1 MAGAIIEIKYFNTF
15 ILKKTNSTSQIP
27 VWNGSFGIPETIG
40 GYPVLSSASTDKDD
54 SWVIEESRIRG
65 GYNNTSVD
73 FGAKAYIVEDEP
85 VGTRRFNTL
94 IYSGIFNSRTG
105 INNTNVFSVGEDI
118 TKSLDPANGS
128 IQKLYAEDTNLNI
141 FQELKVSRALI
152 DKDAIYSAEGGGTVT
167 SSNLVIGAI
176 SPYLGKYGI
185 STNPE
190 SFGVY
195 GNKKYFTDRNNNV
208 VLRLS
213 RDGITEIS
221 SYGMKDFFRDNLA
234 LARTISTEGKILG
247 SYDIYASEYV
257 VSIQN
262 PQLLN
267 SPFRLP
273 SNNTLNFDE
282 RAQGWVSFFDYVPDE
297 MFSLRNNFYSVK
309 TLNAE
314 GETNGSVTGSTSLN
328 ISVFTVKGFIRQG
341 AVVTTIGSGI
351 PANTTVVSF
360 NELTGALIVSNPV
373 TVANNTILNFSSFP
387 QLWRHYSSQVK
398 RGSYYGID
406 NSSSITFVFNP
417 NPTNSKTFKTIGYE
431 GSNGWQVDSI
441 KSDQTGEIFQTNAI
455 AGGFQTS
462 QDSAAFIKSYHEGEY
477 VLTEASATVLQDV
490 TDSAVVQLNPSGLS
504 GYIFI
509 GNTVFSEE
517 IDSSLRTVVSFN
529 GAGPTV
535 TLSQPVT
542 LTAGSSIL
550 FNGEVPKVDYNSV
563 FGSVLPPVDKYYTG
577 FNLKENKYVAN
588 LINNTVPTLGEI
600 NFGKAVSGIKG
611 FYTTVKMST
620 DSTTDLGGEKTLFS
634 VESINNKKIKA

>member
-1 MAGAIIEIKYFNTF
+1 
-15 ILKKTNSTSQIP
+15 
-27 VWNGSFGIPETIG
+27 
-40 GYPVLSSASTDKDD
+40 
-54 SWVIEESRIRG
+54 
-65 GYNNTSVD
+65 
-73 FGAKAYIVEDEP
+73 
-85 VGTRRFNTL
+85 
-94 IYSGIFNSRTG
+94 
-105 INNTNVFSVGEDI
+105 
-118 TKSLDPANGS
+118 
-128 IQKLYAEDTNLNI
+128 
-141 FQELKVSRALI
+141 
-152 DKDAIYSAEGGGTVT
+152 
-167 SSNLVIGAI
+167 
-176 SPYLGKYGI
+176 
-185 STNPE
+185 
-190 SFGVY
+190 
-195 GNKKYFTDRNNNV
+195 
-208 VLRLS
+208 
-213 RDGITEIS
+213 
-221 SYGMKDFFRDNLA
+221 
-234 LARTISTEGKILG
+234 
-247 SYDIYASEYV
+247 
-257 VSIQN
+257 
-262 PQLLN
+262 
-267 SPFRLP
+267 
-273 SNNTLNFDE
+273 
-282 RAQGWVSFFDYVPDE
+282 

-577 FNLKENKYVAN
+577 FNL
-588 LINNTVPTLGEI
+588 
-600 NFGKAVSGIKG
+600 
-611 FYTTVKMST
+611 
-620 DSTTDLGGEKTLFS
+620 
-634 VESINNKKIKA
+634 